1 MKSISGKQLCKI
13 VEQKGWILTGLTQNH
28 EKTNHIRVA
37 SPLLPKGEASAKGEE
52 RVGASLSPWEKGR
65 G

>member
-1 MKSISGKQLCKI
+1 VFIS
-13 VEQKGWILTGLTQNH
+13 GLTQNH

-52 RVGASLSPWEKGR
+52 RVGASLSPWEKDTKER
-65 G
+65 GLQRVIA